1 MRIDRRLFRSKLA
14 HRVFLA
20 FVLCAVIPIGVVAVV
35 SYQSVTG
42 QLIGQASTRLRQAS
56 KALGLSL
63 FERLL
68 FAETELIAAASAMP
82 VDQSTDLE
90 VTRGKRLS
98 QIDFVDFDTDHPS
111 REIDESKPTFQIR
124 QREEH
129 LAKGRSILLPY
140 SQENDSS
147 PVRLARRL
155 EPKNPNSIMV
165 VGELDPIYFWGL
177 DSGNPVPA
185 DAQFCV
191 FDGPGRLIFGSFDGC
206 PEAWAAVHE
215 GQTASDE
222 KEKEIV
228 FSVRSMSDELF
239 VAGHRELFLRA
250 RFFASDWMIVVCEPR
265 SAVVQPIERWRLVFP
280 AVVLLAMWLVLLMII
295 VAIRKNL
302 DPIDQL
308 REGTAHLAERDFD
321 YEVIIQ
327 TGDEFEELAGA
338 FNQMS
343 NRLKRQFSAL
353 AATGKM
359 HRGILSSFKA
369 GEIVEVTIGGVLDYF
384 ECDRTAVIILQQDCE
399 LVSRNAAAR
408 DDGGTISKDDVAI
421 SPGLR
426 TELDRV
432 PPGAVIGHD
441 VPALAEL
448 AATLDLLEMKT
459 VFAVPV
465 FTRGLIAAVIGLGF
479 EKTRILPEEDLEY
492 LSQLAD
498 QFAVALSNARMLEEV
513 NDFSIGTLEALARAV
528 DAKSPWTAGHSE
540 RVTNLAVIIG
550 VAYGLD
556 SSELSWLHRGA
567 LLHDIGKLGISR
579 ELLDKKGRLDHEEF
593 NIVRSHTTI
602 GERILEPINAFA
614 KIMPIVSQH
623 HEHFDGSGYPNGLAG
638 SEIDIKARILA
649 VADVYDAMTSPR
661 PYRDGVEPSEVVE
674 VIRTNVG
681 SHFDPEVVSA
691 FLRVIDSRG
700 GIESPVMLKRDFS
713 FIAQYDT
720 ERDWNN
726 NARLAGRNS

>member
-20 FVLCAVIPIGVVAVV
+20 FVLCAVIPISVVAVV

-42 QLIGQASTRLRQAS
+42 QLINQSSFRLRQAS
-56 KALGLSL
+56 KSLGLSL

-68 FAETELIAAASAMP
+68 FAETELLAISNAIQQDP
-82 VDQSTDLE
+82 NTDVESIRGERLLQLE
-90 VTRGKRLS
+90 VVTADTLS
-98 QIDFVDFDTDHPS
+98 PS
-111 REIDESKPTFQIR
+111 LEIDLPNRDFHFR
-124 QREEH
+124 QLRAN
-129 LAKGRSILLPY
+129 LADGKSILVPFLD
-140 SQENDSS
+140 EGDSS

-155 EPKNPNSIMV
+155 EPKDPDSKLV

-177 DSGNPVPA
+177 DGGNPVPGA
-185 DAQFCV
+185 GQFCV
-191 FDGPGRLIFGSFDGC
+191 FEGSGRLIFGSFDGC
-206 PEAWAAVHE
+206 SEAWAAVHE

-239 VAGHRELFLRA
+239 VAGHRELFLGA
-250 RFFASDWMIVVCEPR
+250 RFLAPDWMIVVCEPR
-265 SAVVQPIERWRLVFP
+265 SVVVQPIKRWRLLFP
-280 AVVLLAMWLVLLMII
+280 AVLLLAMWLVLLMII
-295 VAIRKNL
+295 AAIRKNL

-343 NRLKRQFSAL
+343 NRLKRQFGAL

-359 HRGILSSFKA
+359 HRGILSSFEA

-384 ECDRTAVIILQQDCE
+384 ECDRTAVIILQQDCD
-399 LVSRNAAAR
+399 LVSRNTAAR
-408 DDGGTISKDDVAI
+408 DDGGAVSKDDVAI
-421 SPGLR
+421 CPGLR

-432 PPGAVIGHD
+432 STGAVIGHD

-448 AATLDLLEMKT
+448 AATLDLLEMKSF
-459 VFAVPV
+459 FAVPV
-465 FTRGLIAAVIGLGF
+465 FNRGLIAAVIGLGY
-479 EKTRILPEEDLEY
+479 EKTRILPEEDLEH
-492 LSQLAD
+492 LSQFAD

-513 NDFSIGTLEALARAV
+513 NDFSLGTLEALARAV

-540 RVTNLAVIIG
+540 RVTNLSVTIG
-550 VAYGLD
+550 AAYGLD
-556 SSELSWLHRGA
+556 SNELSWLHRGA

-579 ELLDKKGRLDHEEF
+579 ELLDKKGRLDPEEF

-602 GERILEPINAFA
+602 GERILEPISAFA

-623 HEHFDGSGYPNGLAG
+623 HERFDGSGYPNGLVG

-661 PYRDGVEPSEVVE
+661 PYRDSVEPSDVVE
-674 VIRTNVG
+674 MIRRRAGNQ
-681 SHFDPEVVSA
+681 FDPKVVSA
-691 FLRVIDSRG
+691 FLSVVDSQG
-700 GIESPVMLKRDFS
+700 GIENLIMLKKDFS
-713 FIAQYDT
+713 FIAQHDT
-720 ERDWNN
+720 ERDWNY
-726 NARLAGRNS
+726 NARQAGWSS

>member
-1 MRIDRRLFRSKLA
+1 
-14 HRVFLA
+14 
-20 FVLCAVIPIGVVAVV
+20 
-35 SYQSVTG
+35 
-42 QLIGQASTRLRQAS
+42 
-56 KALGLSL
+56 
-63 FERLL
+63 
-68 FAETELIAAASAMP
+68 
-82 VDQSTDLE
+82 
-90 VTRGKRLS
+90 
-98 QIDFVDFDTDHPS
+98 
-111 REIDESKPTFQIR
+111 
-124 QREEH
+124 
-129 LAKGRSILLPY
+129 
-140 SQENDSS
+140 
-147 PVRLARRL
+147 
-155 EPKNPNSIMV
+155 
-165 VGELDPIYFWGL
+165 
-177 DSGNPVPA
+177 
-185 DAQFCV
+185 
-191 FDGPGRLIFGSFDGC
+191 LIFGSFDGC